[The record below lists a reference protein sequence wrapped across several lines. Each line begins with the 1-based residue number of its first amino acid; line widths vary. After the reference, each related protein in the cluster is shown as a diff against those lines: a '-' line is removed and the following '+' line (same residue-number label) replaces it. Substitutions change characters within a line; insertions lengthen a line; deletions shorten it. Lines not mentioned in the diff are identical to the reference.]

1 MLKISTRFSVG
12 IHILALLEI
21 AKEYS
26 CTSEFIA
33 GRVNTN
39 PVVIRRLLG
48 LLKKAGLINSSAG
61 VAGAALARKPEEI
74 TLLEVY
80 KAVGAADSTLFGMH
94 EQTNPNCPVG
104 ANIQF
109 ALDDTV
115 KSAQTVLE
123 KELASRT
130 LADIISNIKAKLQQ

>member
-12 IHILALLEI
+12 VHILSLLVVCRDRP
-21 AKEYS
+21 

-33 GRVNTN
+33 GSVNTN

-48 LLKKAGLINSSAG
+48 MLKRAGLVHTSAG
-61 VAGAALARKPEEI
+61 VAGAVLTKEPEAI
-74 TLLEVY
+74 SLLEIY
-80 KAVGAADSTLFGMH
+80 KAVGAADSTLFDVH
-94 EQTNPNCPVG
+94 EDTNRHCPVG
-104 ANIQF
+104 ANIQD

-115 KSAQTVLE
+115 RSAQRVLE

-130 LADIISNIKAKLQQ
+130 LADIIHNIEGNL